1 MSFMQQCDGV
11 IGYLCIPFVTAPVYG
26 DRPIRRWR
34 RDDGPIH
41 NYLDRNEDRDEDKR
55 ARDWEEL
62 GQGRKRERQQREEGV
77 GVRQSTANDLASG
90 WKRRRLINRTA
101 TR

>member
-55 ARDWEEL
+55 ARATGRSWDREE
-62 GQGRKRERQQREEGV
+62 RERDSREKRESVSDNRKPMTWRRDGSEE
-77 GVRQSTANDLASG
+77 D
-90 WKRRRLINRTA
+90 
-101 TR
+101 

>member
-1 MSFMQQCDGV
+1 MQQCDGV

-77 GVRQSTANDLASG
+77 GVRQSKANDLASG

>member
-41 NYLDRNEDRDEDKR
+41 NYLDRNEDRDEDRGAR
-55 ARDWEEL
+55 ARL
-62 GQGRKRERQQREEGV
+62 GGAGTGKKERE
-77 GVRQSTANDLASG
+77 TAE
-90 WKRRRLINRTA
+90 RRGSRCPTIESQ
-101 TR
+101 